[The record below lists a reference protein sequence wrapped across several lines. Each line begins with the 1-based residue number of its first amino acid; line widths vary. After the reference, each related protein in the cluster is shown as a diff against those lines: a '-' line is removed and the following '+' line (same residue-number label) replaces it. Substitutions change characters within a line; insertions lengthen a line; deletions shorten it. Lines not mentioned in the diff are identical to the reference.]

1 MGPSPYPVQ
10 RATARTAGLGTLS
23 FPATSYAVT
32 RYHRAT
38 PLGAWTLAD
47 VLAVVV
53 KSVKEPSRPVLLRY
67 TRYPATPLP
76 LSVEPVH
83 VRLTLLLATLALSF
97 VGVLGGWVS
106 GAGVVAL
113 TTAEGAESPLPLV
126 ATTR

>member
-1 MGPSPYPVQ
+1 
-10 RATARTAGLGTLS
+10 
-23 FPATSYAVT
+23 
-32 RYHRAT
+32 
-38 PLGAWTLAD
+38 

-83 VRLTLLLATLALSF
+83 VRLTLLLATVALSF